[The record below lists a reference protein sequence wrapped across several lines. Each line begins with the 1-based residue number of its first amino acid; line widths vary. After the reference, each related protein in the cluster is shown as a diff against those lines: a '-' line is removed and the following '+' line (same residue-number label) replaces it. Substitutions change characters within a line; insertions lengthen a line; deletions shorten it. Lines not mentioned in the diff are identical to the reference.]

1 LSTQSADSLA
11 TLERPSTLLAELPD
25 LSSLS
30 PTQRTKMLLKVRWE
44 MASRDPYIF
53 GKHFAFTLDQH
64 GIQKVIKPFPADR
77 PHLRWMFAVWHAIY
91 KRELMLKCP
100 KTGAMIECT
109 GLVGDK
115 CRQIMATWFGC
126 VVSVW
131 DVLFHPGRLVFLQS
145 KREAEALGNESV
157 GDGLLG
163 RCKFIIRHI
172 PGLEI
177 TMPQLKLNR
186 AFTTEKIELPF
197 NNSMLWGVPEG
208 GDIIRS
214 HTLSG
219 LFSDECGF
227 QPEFGNAYAAA
238 MPGLRG
244 TGTWLYAI
252 STANPGPFR
261 KLCDDML
268 N

>member
-1 LSTQSADSLA
+1 
-11 TLERPSTLLAELPD
+11 
-25 LSSLS
+25 
-30 PTQRTKMLLKVRWE
+30 MLLKIRWE
-44 MASRDPYIF
+44 MASRDPYVFARYF
-53 GKHFAFTLDQH
+53 GYTLDQH
-64 GIQKVIKPFPADR
+64 DKQTAIKAFPADR
-77 PHLRWMFAVWHAIY
+77 PHLRWMFAIWESIY
-91 KRELMLKCP
+91 NRELMLKCP

-109 GLVGDK
+109 GMVGDK

-126 VVSVW
+126 MVSVW

-145 KREAEALGNESV
+145 KREDDAIGNEYAAT
-157 GDGLLG
+157 GLLG

-177 TMPQLKLNR
+177 TMPQLKPGKC
-186 AFTTEKIELPF
+186 FTTAKIELPF
-197 NNSMLWGVPEG
+197 HNSMLWAIPEG

-214 HTLSG
+214 HTPSG
-219 LFSDECGF
+219 LLSDECAF

-244 TGTWLYAI
+244 SGTWLYAV
-252 STANPGPFR
+252 STANPGVFR